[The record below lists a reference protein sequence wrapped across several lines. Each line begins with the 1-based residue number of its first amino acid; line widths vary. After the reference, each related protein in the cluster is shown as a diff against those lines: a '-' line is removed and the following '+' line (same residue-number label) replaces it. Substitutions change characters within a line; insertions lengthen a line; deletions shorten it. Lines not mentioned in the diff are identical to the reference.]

1 MFEKRAVNVYYEAMK
16 KHLEEGLIPFWAR
29 RGVDGQY
36 GGYLTNYD
44 RDGVLQSDRRKAI
57 VTQARMVWGFSV
69 FHSAYPA
76 YPGLLEAAR
85 QGVDFL
91 IGHFWDAKFGGWAWM
106 CDQAGH
112 VLDNGKVTYG
122 QGFMIYALA
131 QYGLSSGDPRGLEY
145 AGKTFDLLQK
155 YAADTHQG
163 AYYEN
168 MEEDWSLSQPG
179 YPAGDRKSLDIHM
192 HLLEAFT
199 TLYQLSGQDIHKR
212 KLNEVIHV
220 ILEKMV
226 DHQAGCGRNQFDAA
240 LNPIPPI
247 AIRRTWNDDRGKGEV
262 IRELV
267 DTTSYG
273 HNLELAWLLER
284 AGDVMGDPSG
294 RFDNYIRQFADH
306 ALRYGF
312 DHELGGVYRD
322 GPHEGA
328 ALVRDKE
335 WWQNC
340 ESLVG
345 FLCAWERLGDE
356 RFWQAFEKN
365 WDFDSRYLINHQ
377 AGEWHQLADARGKIL
392 IGDLGNL
399 WKGMYHS
406 GRAVLECVNR
416 LRRMQAG

>member
-1 MFEKRAVNVYYEAMK
+1 MAEKETVKAYCDALGQ
-16 KHLEEGLIPFWAR
+16 HLEKGLIPFWAV
-29 RGVDGQY
+29 RGVDALH

-44 RDGVLQSDRRKAI
+44 RDGKPQGDLRKAI

-91 IGHFWDAKFGGWAWM
+91 IGHFWDSRHGGWAWM
-106 CDQAGH
+106 CDREGR

-122 QGFMIYALA
+122 QSFMIYALA

-145 AGKTFDLLQK
+145 AGMTFDLLQK
-155 YAADTHQG
+155 YAADTRHG

-179 YPAGDRKSLDIHM
+179 YFAGDRKSLDIHM

-199 TLYQLSGQDIHKR
+199 TLYQLSREDIHKR
-212 KLNEVIHV
+212 KLNEVISV
-220 ILEKMV
+220 ILDKML
-226 DHQAGCGRNQFDAA
+226 DHQAGCGGNQFDAA
-240 LNPIPPI
+240 LNPIAPI

-284 AGDVMGDPSG
+284 AGSLTGDPPG
-294 RFDNYIRQFADH
+294 RFDLYIKQFADH
-306 ALRYGF
+306 ALAYGF
-312 DHELGGVYRD
+312 DHVLGGVYRD
-322 GPHEGA
+322 GPHIGP

-345 FLCAWERLGDE
+345 FLCAYQRLGDE
-356 RFWQAFEKN
+356 RYLRAFFRN
-365 WDFDSRYLINHQ
+365 WDFDSAYLINHQ
-377 AGEWHQLADARGKIL
+377 AGEWHQLAGARGDIL

-399 WKGMYHS
+399 WKGMYHT
-406 GRAVLECVNR
+406 GRAVLECVSR
-416 LRRMQAG
+416 LRAML

>member
-1 MFEKRAVNVYYEAMK
+1 MAEKGPLTAYCDAVK
-16 KHLEEGLIPFWAR
+16 KHLEDGLIPFWAK
-29 RGVDGQY
+29 RGVDDQY

-44 RDGVLQSDRRKAI
+44 HDGMLQLDRRKAI
-57 VTQARMVWGFSV
+57 VTQARMVWGFSA

-76 YPGLLEAAR
+76 HPGLLEAAR

-91 IGHFWDAKFGGWAWM
+91 IEHFWDAKYGGWAWM
-106 CDQAGH
+106 CDQAGN

-131 QYGLSSGDPRGLEY
+131 QYGLSSGDPRGLDY

-155 YAADTHQG
+155 YAADTRHG

-199 TLYQLSGQDIHKR
+199 TLYQLSGEDIHKR
-212 KLNEVIHV
+212 KLNEVICV

-247 AIRRTWNDDRGKGEV
+247 AIRRTWNDDRGKNEV

-284 AGDVMGDPSG
+284 AGQVMGDSPA
-294 RFDNYIRQFADH
+294 RFDEYIKRFADH
-306 ALRYGF
+306 ALHNGF
-312 DHELGGVYRD
+312 DHDLGGVYRD

-345 FLCAWERLGDE
+345 FLCAYERLGDE
-356 RFWQAFEKN
+356 RFLQAFEKN
-365 WDFDSRYLINHQ
+365 WDFDSRCLINHR
-377 AGEWHQLADARGKIL
+377 AGEWRQLADANGNIL

-399 WKGMYHS
+399 WKGMYHT
-406 GRAVLECVNR
+406 GRAVLECLER
-416 LRRMQAG
+416 LRRLQAG